1 MLFKDD
7 KTKVV
12 KKWKGERK
20 NFVSSMALD
29 FNKAALMKNLS
40 GFLQEVVKT
49 TKAQV
54 KKIIDC

>member
-49 TKAQV
+49 TKV
-54 KKIIDC
+54 